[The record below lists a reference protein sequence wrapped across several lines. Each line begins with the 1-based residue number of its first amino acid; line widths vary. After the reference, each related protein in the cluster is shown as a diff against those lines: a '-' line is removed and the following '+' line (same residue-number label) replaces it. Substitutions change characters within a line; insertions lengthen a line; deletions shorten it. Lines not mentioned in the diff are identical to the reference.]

1 MYKLI
6 LEGEIKL
13 RLQEHFVST
22 DVILTQIGVFKCAFI
37 TLVIYCLC
45 LTLLPWRTQFDPG
58 FLPEQEQT

>member
-6 LEGEIKL
+6 LEGGLKL

-37 TLVIYCLC
+37 TLFVSNSPAVED
-45 LTLLPWRTQFDPG
+45 TT
-58 FLPEQEQT
+58 